1 VTEEVWATQPA
12 LVLLRDTDPPALRGE
27 FLLREDEALLERY
40 TIEVQLPLE
49 SERALP
55 AVREIGGRIPRTA
68 DRHVSDDGTL
78 CVVQPAAYWFA
89 QPKGQTLAEFLEG
102 PVRSHLAMQAIV
114 EHGGTWP
121 TGEWGHGALG
131 IVECFSEIL
140 NTTDP
145 AAVKALIAIVAEGS
159 LAVPVSEWA
168 EVSQVPRPSGP
179 YGSAKHPVDCA

>member
-1 VTEEVWATQPA
+1 
-12 LVLLRDTDPPALRGE
+12 
-27 FLLREDEALLERY
+27 
-40 TIEVQLPLE
+40 
-49 SERALP
+49 
-55 AVREIGGRIPRTA
+55 
-68 DRHVSDDGTL
+68 
-78 CVVQPAAYWFA
+78 
-89 QPKGQTLAEFLEG
+89 
-102 PVRSHLAMQAIV
+102 MQAIV